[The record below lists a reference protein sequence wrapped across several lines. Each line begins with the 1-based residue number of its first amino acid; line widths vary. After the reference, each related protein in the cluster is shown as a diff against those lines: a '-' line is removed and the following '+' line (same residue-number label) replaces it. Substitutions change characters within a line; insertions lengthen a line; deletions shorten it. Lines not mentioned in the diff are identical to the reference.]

1 MGWLIS
7 ALIALLVLSAVA
19 FAAPAIF
26 GPAVAGLAPL
36 LVVIALIGLGAIWWR
51 HSRSRIDQEVE
62 DDRVELR
69 AEDDHPET

>member
-7 ALIALLVLSAVA
+7 ALIALLVLS
-19 FAAPAIF
+19 

-36 LVVIALIGLGAIWWR
+36 LFVVALIGLGGMWWR